1 MGFQYTQLETFSH
14 STSLENLL
22 NYDCLRQLIDTH
34 SPTHLK
40 VRKKKKQKTKKTS
53 GSWPGADLGRKQQQ
67 QHLLLLQSHNT
78 FVLQED
84 DKSSN
89 SNR

>member
-67 QHLLLLQSHNT
+67 HLLLLQSHNT

>member
-40 VRKKKKQKTKKTS
+40 VRKKKNRKR
-53 GSWPGADLGRKQQQ
+53 RKQA
-67 QHLLLLQSHNT
+67 
-78 FVLQED
+78 EAGPA
-84 DKSSN
+84 
-89 SNR
+89 RI